1 MDHDAFDFHSIGTLR
16 YSMFPRYLY
25 CTYRYVYGIDRV
37 NSGLEHI
44 FYFDIVRMFTR
55 LSIAL
60 TSAEILEFWNL
71 TSRVE
76 PFLKYW
82 GLRL

>member
-1 MDHDAFDFHSIGTLR
+1 MTILKFLGIQPTHDAFDFHSIGTLR

-60 TSAEILEFWNL
+60 TSAEILEL
-71 TSRVE
+71 HE
-76 PFLKYW
+76 
-82 GLRL
+82 